1 MRTPLAWLLAGLLLG
16 SLTTRAANPGWSA
29 PSSPAPM
36 PESRAA
42 VVSGYPASPVSAAS
56 PVSPVSPV
64 VPGAVPVGADAGTE
78 LAQTLSQITGVA
90 ISPLL
95 GTGAVG
101 AWRYLSTPEARR
113 AELPWF
119 AQPWFWIP
127 ALLLVG
133 LVCAKD
139 SLGPVTPTALKK
151 PLDVMEVMENK
162 ISGLIAVGA
171 FVPLV
176 VNLVHA
182 VGGEAPG
189 TIGAGAGVALDPA
202 AAGLAAATA
211 SPVVNAL
218 LTPFA
223 MIAFVVVWLLGHVFN
238 VLILISPFTTVDTA
252 LKLLRTALL
261 GTVVGTAFVNPWI
274 GGVWALAI
282 IVVGAVLAGWSFRLT
297 CLGSVF
303 LFDILSRRRRWF
315 RPDPASNWMFLSRE
329 LGDAPLRSYGR
340 LSRGTG
346 DGDRTAG
353 LLFRYRPFLVG
364 RERTV
369 ALPEGEYCVGRGLVY
384 PDLLRLEGDDVR
396 RYGILP
402 PRYKR
407 HEDEI
412 TRIHR
417 LAPPRDVGVR
427 AVWGALRELFG
438 FGGAEPQPASAAEGA
453 SP

>member
-1 MRTPLAWLLAGLLLG
+1 MRTTLAWLLAGLLLG
-16 SLTTRAANPGWSA
+16 SLTTRAAGPVWPVS
-29 PSSPAPM
+29 SSPAPI
-36 PESRAA
+36 PEARAA

-56 PVSPVSPV
+56 PVSPV
-64 VPGAVPVGADAGTE
+64 VPGAVPVGGDAGTE

-101 AWRYLSTPEARR
+101 AWRYLSTPEAKR
-113 AELPWF
+113 AQLPWF
-119 AQPWFWIP
+119 AQPWFWVP

-176 VNLVHA
+176 VNLMHA

-189 TIGAGAGVALDPA
+189 TTGAGAGVALDPA

-238 VLILISPFTTVDTA
+238 VLILLSPFTTVDTA

-303 LFDILSRRRRWF
+303 LFDILSRRRRRF
-315 RPDPASNWMFLSRE
+315 RPDPAAHWMFLARD
-329 LGDAPLRSYGR
+329 LGDVPQRSYGR

-346 DGDRTAG
+346 DDDRTAG
-353 LLFRYRPFLVG
+353 LQFRYRPFLIG

-369 ALPEGEYCVGRGLVY
+369 GLPEGEYCVGRGLIY
-384 PDLLRLEGDDVR
+384 ADLLRLEGNDAR
-396 RYGILP
+396 RFGILP
-402 PRYKR
+402 PRYR
-407 HEDEI
+407 GHEDEV
-412 TRIHR
+412 TRICR
-417 LAPPRDVGVR
+417 LAPPRDVGIR
-427 AVWGALRELFG
+427 AVWTALKELFG
-438 FGGAEPQPASAAEGA
+438 LGASTAVPAPASPQVPA
-453 SP
+453 